1 MRGEHTAR
9 SRNIKPG
16 FRSSPRARGTL
27 VGATM
32 ADAGFPQIPACA
44 GNTPEKPDALTPH
57 PAHPRMRGG
66 TPKSHTYT
74 VPASPLIPAFAGNTC
89 WASIPCRCGFAHPRL
104 RGEHVQLLVPAPFT
118 CRSSPHSRGTLP
130 LQPETVGPVPLIPA
144 CAGNRPVGSR
154 FKSIPLIPA
163 CAGNTKAQRAWRL
176 APYRSSPRARETR
189 CMNVAA

>member
-1 MRGEHTAR
+1 MAAR
-9 SRNIKPG
+9 SRPS
-16 FRSSPRARGTL
+16 FPRSSPRARGTL

-44 GNTPEKPDALTPH
+44 GNTARYTPEVTSRS
-57 PAHPRMRGG
+57 AHPPHARG
-66 TPKSHTYT
+66 THPLRRYDPLCH
-74 VPASPLIPAFAGNTC
+74 PLIPAFAGNTC
-89 WASIPCRCGFAHPRL
+89 WASIPCRCGSAHPRL

-176 APYRSSPRARETR
+176 APYRSSPRVRETR